1 MPNFIDEGK
10 FGELRND
17 SMNLGG
23 KVWHV
28 WCKGG
33 IFVRNEVEMAGVEA
47 FPVHLFRV
55 LKVCYGL
62 QRLPEPHTTLMHW

>member
-1 MPNFIDEGK
+1 M
-10 FGELRND
+10 
-17 SMNLGG
+17 
-23 KVWHV
+23 WHV